1 MGLLDT
7 VIITLVVI
15 VLLHLT
21 LKNFLVR
28 PMQVI
33 GKEMPASPGEAPV
46 HPARDEMLDF
56 VRGHLLDLDRNRR
69 RHPKGSNYYNDFH
82 DSDLHHELTDLSKFF
97 EVEQSVP
104 DTKQLLREINGPECG
119 PNGIKDCKQT
129 APSLRDP
136 QTGGPMRFDSG
147 SDGTAAFLPD
157 QWSYKNEKP
166 MNGGLVDG
174 VRAFD
179 EGAGAFSVYPASDE
193 RKQANFLSSYPY
205 TTTFSQW

>member
-1 MGLLDT
+1 MGFLDT
-7 VIITLVVI
+7 VIISLVAI

-21 LKNFLVR
+21 LKNFLTTSKKPALGR
-28 PMQVI
+28 
-33 GKEMPASPGEAPV
+33 EMPAAPGYL

-56 VRGHLLDLDRNRR
+56 VRGHLVDLERNARPK
-69 RHPKGSNYYNDFH
+69 PKGANYYNTFH
-82 DSDLHHELTDLSKFF
+82 DSDLHHETTDLSKFF
-97 EVEQSVP
+97 DIEQSVP

-119 PNGIKDCKQT
+119 PNGIRDCKQL
-129 APSLRDP
+129 APSLTDH
-136 QTGGPMRFDSG
+136 QTGEPIRFDSG

-166 MNGGLVDG
+166 MNGGLVDD

-179 EGAGAFSVYPASDE
+179 DDAGDFAVYPASDE
-193 RKQANFLSSYPY
+193 RQQANFLSSYPY